1 MAKLSTTSV
10 FGDLLVDGM
19 IHGNV
24 TGNLTGN
31 ASTATS
37 ATTAT
42 SAGKWTTA
50 RTITIGSKGKTVD
63 GSGNVSWT
71 LAEIGAAAASH
82 GMHPTSKVISTG
94 FDTAYRTQTKGN
106 TSSGEFLTTIRNDTS
121 GITNAPQYGSGL
133 AWGRGDT
140 HGYLYM
146 NYSSAQLF
154 VGAGNAD
161 KLNWIKQVSFSDH
174 THNYAAASHGTHV
187 TWATAVPKA
196 NGTAAIGT
204 VNRVAREDHVHPL
217 QTSVS
222 GNAGTA
228 TKLATARTL
237 TIGSTGKT
245 FDGSANVSWT
255 LSEIGAA
262 ASSHNH
268 TAVNRTMIT
277 TPIYN
282 ASTGILIDFNL
293 NEKSGA
299 MVILKLYGNSYSA
312 NPPIEAIYQFYD
324 YAGGTFYNPTGSAIS
339 GQPITLKVY
348 KVGGKIKA
356 WFQQPQASC
365 TFKLE
370 VAYGNNSSTP
380 NVTLSNAAEP
390 TGATETITITP
401 NRVYSAAYK
410 PTPADIGAAT
420 SSHGTH
426 VTYATAVPKVA
437 GTAAVGTVNRVAR
450 EDHVHPLQT
459 SVSGNAGTAT
469 KLATARTIQI
479 GNKSNTFDGSAN
491 ITYTLADIGAL
502 ALTGGTL
509 SGRLTADGKITL
521 PTTGSSWIS
530 GMTPSNASIEIK
542 TKQSTG
548 SYHPILAVKTASE
561 HVANIGGI
569 NNEFGFYGFKAGRT
583 ANATDWS
590 FKVDAASGNWTMT
603 GSLTSGG
610 SIIPSNAIT
619 ANLGSAAKPWNTT
632 YADHFQVYGE
642 ASKQYGFLGAV
653 TTGTTSATGETRL
666 VLGNGT
672 ATGTASNSYGR
683 IYMYGTSSGYT
694 ALTPGNNST
703 SNIILTLPSGGGTLA
718 RTSDSITGNA
728 ATATKLATART
739 ITIGNKSNSFD
750 GSANISYT
758 LADIGAAATN
768 HSHSAIVMNN
778 CSNKD
783 LNTIKTAGWYYGY
796 TGMTNA
802 PVQSISVLEVIVYSA
817 DWIVQRFTVIN
828 ADGKTY
834 ERHYHSGTTWGAW
847 KTLYDSKNKPTPADI
862 GAAAASHGT
871 HVTYATATPKAHGT
885 AAVGTSSKVAR
896 EDHVHPLQAS
906 AATWTTART
915 LTVGN
920 TGKSVNGSGNVS
932 WSLDEIGAAKGQR
945 KTATTAATAQWY
957 RIAQTSASINNCL
970 GQFEIRAAVSGKHSV
985 TLLTAGTSYGV
996 ANGTFVQQ
1004 LSHTQY
1010 SATGISK
1017 ARIVYHT
1024 TYNGN
1029 YAYLEVYIPT
1039 ATATEISVSLTEGF
1053 GWTLVAPNTVGS
1065 IPSGYS
1071 NKEITLV
1078 QAKIVSNVKGA
1089 LDGNASSATKLATAR
1104 NIKIGNATKSFNGTA
1119 NVEFTLTEIGIGS
1132 SISAVA
1138 SNLSGVTINGYDS
1151 MMTTI
1156 NSNLGNL

>member
-50 RTITIGSKGKTVD
+50 RTLTIGSKGKTVD
-63 GSGNVSWT
+63 GSANVSWT

-146 NYSSAQLF
+146 SYSSAQLF

-204 VNRVAREDHVHPL
+204 VDRVAREDHVHPL

-324 YAGGTFYNPTGSAIS
+324 YAGGSFYNPTGSAIS

-410 PTPADIGAAT
+410 PTPADIGAAA

-426 VTYATAVPKVA
+426 VTYSTTAPLVA
-437 GTAAVGTVNRVAR
+437 GTASVGSANNVSRG
-450 EDHVHPLQT
+450 DHVHPAQT

-469 KLATARTIQI
+469 KLATARTITI

-491 ITYTLADIGAL
+491 IAYTLADIGAL

-509 SGRLTADGKITL
+509 SGRLTANGKITL

-542 TKQSTG
+542 TQQSTG

-561 HVANIGGI
+561 HVANIGGL
-569 NNEFGFYGFKAGRT
+569 NNDFGFYGFKAGRT

-590 FKVDAASGNWTMT
+590 FKVDAASGDWTMT

-610 SIIPSNAIT
+610 SIIPSSAIT
-619 ANLGSAAKPWNTT
+619 NSLGTEAKPWKYAYSDT
-632 YADHFQVYGE
+632 YYVFGE

-666 VLGNGT
+666 TLGNST

-694 ALTPGNNST
+694 ALTPGNNTT
-703 SNIILTLPSGGGTLA
+703 SNITLTLPSGGGTLA
-718 RTSDSITGNA
+718 RTSDNV
-728 ATATKLATART
+728 ATATKLQTART
-739 ITIGNKSNSFD
+739 INGTSFD
-750 GSANISYT
+750 GTANITTANWGTARNIYI
-758 LADIGAAATN
+758 ADNSATN
-768 HSHSAIVMNN
+768 TGPAVSVNGSGNATL
-778 CSNKD
+778 K
-783 LNTIKTAGWYYGY
+783 LPATIKASL
-796 TGMTNA
+796 TG
-802 PVQSISVLEVIVYSA
+802 
-817 DWIVQRFTVIN
+817 N
-828 ADGKTY
+828 AD
-834 ERHYHSGTTWGAW
+834 
-847 KTLYDSKNKPTPADI
+847 
-862 GAAAASHGT
+862 
-871 HVTYATATPKAHGT
+871 TATSA
-885 AAVGTSSKVAR
+885 SKW
-896 EDHVHPLQAS
+896 S
-906 AATWTTART
+906 TART
-915 LTVGN
+915 LTIGN
-920 TGKSVNGSGNVS
+920 TGKSVNGSANVS
-932 WSLDEIGAAKGQR
+932 WTLAEIGAAASSHSHNSITYQDTR
-945 KTATTAATAQWY
+945 AVNTTAKD
-957 RIAQTSASINNCL
+957 
-970 GQFEIRAAVSGKHSV
+970 VPSGLSV
-985 TLLTAGTSYGV
+985 HLKS
-996 ANGTFVQQ
+996 NGTD
-1004 LSHTQY
+1004 
-1010 SATGISK
+1010 GISDGGS
-1017 ARIVYHT
+1017 YHPVLMMKPWNDKSGWPIGQLT
-1024 TYNGN
+1024 VTQNNNLYFRVSSGADDTSWN
-1029 YAYLEVYIPT
+1029 AWKK
-1039 ATATEISVSLTEGF
+1039 VSLDGHTHDTG
-1053 GWTLVAPNTVGS
+1053 G
-1065 IPSGYS
+1065 
-1071 NKEITLV
+1071 
-1078 QAKIVSNVKGA
+1078 IV
-1089 LDGNASSATKLATAR
+1089 T
-1104 NIKIGNATKSFNGTA
+1104 
-1119 NVEFTLTEIGIGS
+1119 
-1132 SISAVA
+1132 AVA
-1138 SNLSGVTINGYDS
+1138 SDLTSVTINSYDS
-1151 MMTTI
+1151 ILSGI
-1156 NSNLGNL
+1156 NTNIGNL